1 MNARQISFDSEP
13 STPTQSFVNH
23 VTKYGDTLVAFY
35 FTRDEKEIGHTI
47 VVYGQ
52 PILSNGYYQLHFYDP
67 NCTTEQTMKIAADY
81 SSCIIP
87 HNGTDVVPDTLIY
100 YLDFYSAYSL
110 DIDGDYNE
118 YPYGTATA
126 SPDVEYSINNIQ
138 ESECDNRLVGETWLA
153 VDCYGACSVTN
164 AEGEVLILNRGM
176 PSEPGTLE
184 ILDTRMVP
192 FGGVKDNCSVAY
204 YKVKRSDRF
213 IFDAE
218 ADEVGFEVIWDGI
231 FQDFTGSGAK
241 QVTFTPDSV
250 LAVGSDM
257 TYTLDIS
264 AGLNSGRYL
273 SISGANESSIQY
285 QNSDD
290 SFAVGNAP
298 YSIQLIDTHTDTSL
312 LTSNG
317 DLSGTTRIDL
327 ASAVSI
333 FESVEKELIP

>member
-1 MNARQISFDSEP
+1 MKKQTGF
-13 STPTQSFVNH
+13 FV
-23 VTKYGDTLVAFY
+23 
-35 FTRDEKEIGHTI
+35 
-47 VVYGQ
+47 
-52 PILSNGYYQLHFYDP
+52 
-67 NCTTEQTMKIAADY
+67 IAALL
-81 SSCIIP
+81 
-87 HNGTDVVPDTLIY
+87 VVLLSGCASRSDTQL
-100 YLDFYSAYSL
+100 
-110 DIDGDYNE
+110 
-118 YPYGTATA
+118 YGAGN
-126 SPDVEYSINNIQ
+126 D
-138 ESECDNRLVGETWLA
+138 DRLVGETWLA
-153 VDCYGACSVTN
+153 VDCYGVNSVTN
-164 AEGEVLILNRGM
+164 AENEVLTFDCGI
-176 PSEPGTLE
+176 PSGNLE

-298 YSIQLIDTHTDTSL
+298 YSIQLIDTHTNTSL
-312 LTSNG
+312 LASNG
-317 DLSGTTRIDL
+317 DISGTTRFIDL
-327 ASAVSI
+327 TSDAPR
-333 FESVEKELIP
+333 FESVEKELAP